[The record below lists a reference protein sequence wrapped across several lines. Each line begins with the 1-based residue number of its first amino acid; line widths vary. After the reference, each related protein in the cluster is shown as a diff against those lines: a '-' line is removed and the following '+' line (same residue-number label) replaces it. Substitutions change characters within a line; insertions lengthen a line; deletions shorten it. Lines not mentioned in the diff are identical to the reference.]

1 MITPENRTVSKIRQ
15 SADQSEGTKIIIADD
30 NTLVRMRL
38 KNLCRAL
45 DFTNSVTEVDS
56 VEALRAALDQNH
68 VDLVLLGPGLHAN
81 GGLDNTHADR
91 AVPMLPAP
99 AIVMVTDSECPD
111 GALRRTERGVS
122 ACLALQ
128 DLSLDTLQETAR
140 TALRISRQKADWS
153 RVPDISRR
161 ARGTQDLRPVV
172 GRIMRQV
179 RKLRD
184 LDRMDQPDAID
195 RVKQIEASLQ
205 RLWDFLDPLD
215 DSAEPENVATPTIPG
230 VRGQKPLFAARI
242 NARAPSERPAAK
254 TVKPLSV
261 FRRRPD

>member
-1 MITPENRTVSKIRQ
+1 
-15 SADQSEGTKIIIADD
+15 
-30 NTLVRMRL
+30 MRL

-56 VEALRAALDQNH
+56 VEALRAALDRNH
-68 VDLVLLGPGLHAN
+68 VDLVLLWPGLHAN
-81 GGLDNTHADR
+81 GGLGNTHADR
-91 AVPMLPAP
+91 AVLMLPSP
-99 AIVMVTDSECPD
+99 AIVMMTD
-111 GALRRTERGVS
+111 TERLEGQIHLTEQGVNT
-122 ACLALQ
+122 CLALQ
-128 DLSLDTLQETAR
+128 DISLDTLQETTR
-140 TALRISRQKADWS
+140 TALRISRQIPDRS
-153 RVPDISRR
+153 RVTDISHR
-161 ARGTQDLRPVV
+161 ARGTQDLRPMV

-230 VRGQKPLFAARI
+230 VRGQQPLFAARI
-242 NARAPSERPAAK
+242 NARVPSERPAAK